1 MRVSTVAVCLLVGC
15 SGGDLTLPDS
25 AHPVTLRIV
34 SGDGQRADA
43 GDLLAQ
49 PLVVQVLDSDAN
61 PVPDARVEFGFL
73 GDVPGAAVDPGLVTT
88 DAEGRAEA
96 VVRLGSETGEHLII
110 ARVVGAASPD
120 LSARFSVVAT
130 SSGGG
135 GKKDDEG
142 KGHNGGHDGDD

>member
-1 MRVSTVAVCLLVGC
+1 MQTRSPTRCRVRL
-15 SGGDLTLPDS
+15 SG
-25 AHPVTLRIV
+25 
-34 SGDGQRADA
+34 
-43 GDLLAQ
+43 
-49 PLVVQVLDSDAN
+49 
-61 PVPDARVEFGFL
+61 E
-73 GDVPGAAVDPGLVTT
+73 VPGAAVDPGLVTT

-135 GKKDDEG
+135 GGGKKDDEG
-142 KGHNGGHDGDD
+142 KGHNGGHDDDD